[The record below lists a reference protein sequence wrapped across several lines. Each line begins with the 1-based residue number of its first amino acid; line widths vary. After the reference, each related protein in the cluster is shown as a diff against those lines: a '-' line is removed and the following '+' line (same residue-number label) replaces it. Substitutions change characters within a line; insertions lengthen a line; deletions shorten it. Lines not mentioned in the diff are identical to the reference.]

1 MITFYLNNE
10 LINTAVHKATALL
23 DFLRNGQKL
32 TGTKE
37 GCREGDCGACTVLVG
52 RMVKDDLVY
61 KSVNSCLLPIGDLH
75 GCHVV
80 SVEGLHAEELNPVQ
94 SAMVEEGGSQCGFCT
109 PGFVMSMTGFFLNE
123 NNPDME
129 KGIAAIDGNICRCTG
144 YAGIK
149 RALEYVLNNTRFN
162 SPGRSRHLTELIE
175 QKLVPFYFADMPG
188 KLLAIKPVNST
199 GKSEE
204 NTGKTIIGGGT
215 DLFVQRW
222 ESLLESSPV
231 FVNDGDISS
240 VITEADGKIVIGA
253 AATVTD
259 FMESEVVKKYYPVI
273 QEKLHLFGS
282 LPIRNRATIAG
293 NIVNASPIADMV
305 NILMTLDAS
314 LILRN
319 SAGTLR
325 ELPLRK
331 FYLGYKTLAKTSDEI
346 IIAVL
351 TDVPKGNYTYNY
363 EKVSR
368 REYLDIASVNS
379 TMYAELQSG
388 IITTAA
394 VSAGGVAPVTKYLEN
409 ASAFL
414 KGKTPSQAVLY
425 ETVAIALNE
434 VTPISDARGSA
445 EYKKI
450 LLGRLIKAHFLIMFA
465 ENLQVEAVL

>member
-1 MITFYLNNE
+1 
-10 LINTAVHKATALL
+10 
-23 DFLRNGQKL
+23 
-32 TGTKE
+32 
-37 GCREGDCGACTVLVG
+37 
-52 RMVKDDLVY
+52 
-61 KSVNSCLLPIGDLH
+61 
-75 GCHVV
+75 
-80 SVEGLHAEELNPVQ
+80 
-94 SAMVEEGGSQCGFCT
+94 
-109 PGFVMSMTGFFLNE
+109 
-123 NNPDME
+123 
-129 KGIAAIDGNICRCTG
+129 
-144 YAGIK
+144 
-149 RALEYVLNNTRFN
+149 
-162 SPGRSRHLTELIE
+162 
-175 QKLVPFYFADMPG
+175 PFYFADMPG
-188 KLLAIKPVNST
+188 KLLAIKPANSS

-204 NTGKTIIGGGT
+204 STGKTIVGGGT

-231 FVNDGDISS
+231 FVNDGDISA

-259 FMESEVVKKYYPVI
+259 FMESGVIKKYYPVI

-305 NILMTLDAS
+305 NILMTLNAS
-314 LILRN
+314 LILKN

-325 ELPLRK
+325 EIPLRK
-331 FYLGYKTLAKTSDEI
+331 FYLGYKNLAKAADEI
-346 IIAVL
+346 IIAIL

-388 IITTAA
+388 LITTAA
-394 VSAGGVAPVTKYLEN
+394 ISAGGVAPVTKYLEN

-414 KGKTPSQAVLY
+414 KGKTPSQVVLF

-450 LLGRLIKAHFLIMFA
+450 LLSRLIKAHFLIMFA
-465 ENLQVEAVL
+465 EKLQVEAVL